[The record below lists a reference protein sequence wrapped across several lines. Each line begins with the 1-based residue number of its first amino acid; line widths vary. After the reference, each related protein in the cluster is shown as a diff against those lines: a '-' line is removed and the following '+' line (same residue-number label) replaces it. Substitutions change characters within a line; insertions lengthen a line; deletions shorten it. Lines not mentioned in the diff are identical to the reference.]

1 MNFCRLIR
9 NEFELREK
17 MFLKIRDENE
27 MEIATLKS
35 INQSLEARL
44 NAALDSDD
52 GGVEILDSRGF
63 ALFCSLAFKLKLRYC
78 SCMCCNG

>member
-1 MNFCRLIR
+1 MRH
-9 NEFELREK
+9 EFELREK
-17 MFLKIRDENE
+17 MFLNTRDENE

-63 ALFCSLAFKLKLRYC
+63 VLF
-78 SCMCCNG
+78 